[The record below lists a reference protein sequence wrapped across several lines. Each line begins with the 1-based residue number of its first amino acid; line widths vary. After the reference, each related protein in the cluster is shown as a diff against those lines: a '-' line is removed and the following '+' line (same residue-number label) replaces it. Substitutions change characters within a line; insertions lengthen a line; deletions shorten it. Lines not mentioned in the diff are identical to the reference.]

1 MDKKYA
7 KLAAEKT
14 LELLKIDS
22 PSGFTEN
29 AAAWVYSEFQSMG
42 YDVARTNKGGV
53 TAENFRRTL

>member
-29 AAAWVYSEFQSMG
+29 AAAWVYSEAW
-42 YDVARTNKGGV
+42 DTTLRAPIK
-53 TAENFRRTL
+53 AE